1 MSSGLVFEKFLL
13 GKNIAI
19 HHMRVHSSFLL
30 AGYISCMS
38 VDLFC
43 CCQSDEVGYAS
54 SLDLV
59 G

>member
-30 AGYISCMS
+30 AGYF
-38 VDLFC
+38 VHVRLFILLL
-43 CCQSDEVGYAS
+43 SDEVGYAS